1 MVTKLDNQ
9 EAPKL
14 LPVYRAIKIR
24 REDDERIQK
33 YAQEHHLKY
42 AQVLKSLVLTKL
54 DEIEKK
60 EGSH

>member
-1 MVTKLDNQ
+1 MATTIANQ
-9 EAPKL
+9 EAPKP
-14 LPVYRAIKIR
+14 LPVYRGLRIR